1 MIVVSAARGSH
12 RSRRPPPTSQGAN
25 SSRRVSSASFD
36 PSLNTLDRFSLVISS
51 QRFGTFCL
59 SRGSAHGDTVAA
71 FFKLRGA
78 RQLDR
83 ERIFGGDPIAPTF
96 RSANNNYKG
105 EALIYLLVRMDSAD
119 GEFHAGS
126 KG

>member
-25 SSRRVSSASFD
+25 SSRRVSSAAFD

-51 QRFGTFCL
+51 QRFGTFSL
-59 SRGSAHGDTVAA
+59 SRSSAHRDTVAA
-71 FFKLRGA
+71 FFKLRGTN
-78 RQLDR
+78 
-83 ERIFGGDPIAPTF
+83 FGGDSIAPTF
-96 RSANNNYKG
+96 RFANNNYEG
-105 EALIYLLVRMDSAD
+105 EALLYLLVQMDRAD

>member
-1 MIVVSAARGSH
+1 MAARGSH
-12 RSRRPPPTSQGAN
+12 HPRGPPPTSQGAN

-59 SRGSAHGDTVAA
+59 SRRSAHRDTVAVL
-71 FFKLRGA
+71 FKLSGVRL
-78 RQLDR
+78 LDR
-83 ERIFGGDPIAPTF
+83 ERIFGGTQLHQRFDLRIIIIRA
-96 RSANNNYKG
+96 RR
-105 EALIYLLVRMDSAD
+105 LIYLLVRMDRAD